1 MIFSKLKTWLLVAAA
16 SVGSVLL
23 IAVRV
28 LAGRNKKLSMENKVV
43 KKEKEHAVKVMA
55 QDILI
60 DEQTDVHLAEV
71 AKEVEEGK
79 HPTELLE
86 PNDDW

>member
-1 MIFSKLKTWLLVAAA
+1 MFSTVKIWLSALA
-16 SVGSVLL
+16 VGAFSVLL

-28 LAGRNKKLSMENKVV
+28 LSTKNAKLKIDNKIAVA
-43 KKEKEHAVKVMA
+43 KEKHTRRVLE

-60 DEQTDVHLAEV
+60 DEQTDTHLAEV

-79 HPTELLE
+79 HPSELTD
-86 PNDDW
+86 PNDEW

>member
-1 MIFSKLKTWLLVAAA
+1 MIWSKLKTYIIVAAGA
-16 SVGSVLL
+16 VGSVLL

-28 LAGRNKKLSMENKVV
+28 LAGRNKKISMENKTV
-43 KKEKEHAVKVMA
+43 KAEKEHAVKVMA

-60 DEQTDVHLAEV
+60 DEQTDTHLAEV